1 MNSGKVILLDAKQIS
16 FIAMMSALGLL
27 LSGISL
33 NAAPILSAVSG
44 EGGAA
49 LDLSHIATF
58 VAAVFAGPYI
68 GGVVGFLSG
77 IYSGYYFGYVMG
89 SLGLLSL
96 IGIPFGKALT
106 GLAAGFL
113 YKRLKVSRSSRSS
126 TLTIPVILISYV
138 PECIFTVFYFLRLVL
153 YVYGSAMAFMI
164 PIIIPKAWIEIFL
177 MSLFMGALVG
187 NAGFREFILKFV
199 HSPKLETPI
208 GASKK

>member
-1 MNSGKVILLDAKQIS
+1 MISLDTKQIS
-16 FIAMMSALGLL
+16 FIAMMSALGIL

-33 NAAPILSAVSG
+33 NIAPILRAVSG

-58 VAAVFAGPYI
+58 VAAIFGGPYV
-68 GGVVGFLSG
+68 GGIVGFVSG

-106 GLAAGFL
+106 GLTAGLL
-113 YKRLKVSRSSRSS
+113 YEKLRVSRSSRPS
-126 TLTIPVILISYV
+126 TLTVPLILVSYV
-138 PECIFTVFYFLRLVL
+138 PECVFTVFYFLYLVM

-164 PIIIPKAWIEIFL
+164 PVVIPKAWIEIFL
-177 MSLFMGALVG
+177 MSLFTGALVG
-187 NAGFREFILKFV
+187 NNGFREFIFKLF
-199 HSPKLETPI
+199 HPQKLETAI
-208 GASKK
+208 RVNKK